1 MFFGKFPIFSAR
13 LGRDDVNIEDFFIR
27 IAAVTDYTKLVTAM
41 TPYMVKD
48 GERIE
53 DVAFRMYG
61 DPMMHWVILLVNN
74 ITNIYEEWPL
84 AQDVLYKRMF
94 ENYVFTLRVPVG
106 HQLVAGMTV
115 QSSEGDFFSVVTSS
129 AESVVLRSMV
139 GVAYLTRENVL
150 YSTARQPRVPVRI
163 LSVDD
168 PLESI
173 HHYEGVASGYWV
185 DFNQNDLGQGLIRA
199 VSNLEYEQELNDS
212 KRNIRVLD
220 KRYLNEFVKLFD
232 RELNV

>member
-1 MFFGKFPIFSAR
+1 MFFGKFPLFAAR
-13 LGRDDVNIEDFFIR
+13 IGKDDINIEDFFIR
-27 IAAVTDYTKLVTAM
+27 IAAVTDYTQLVSAM

-61 DPMMHWVILLVNN
+61 DPMLHWTILLVNN

-94 ENYVFTLRVPVG
+94 DNYVFTVTVPVG
-106 HQLVAGMTV
+106 HQLAAGMTV
-115 QSSEGDFFSVVTSS
+115 QSSAGNSFTVVS
-129 AESVVLRSMV
+129 ARPETVVLRSLD
-139 GVAYLTRENVL
+139 GIAYLTRENVL
-150 YSTARQPRVPVRI
+150 YNTTRQPRVPIRI
-163 LSVDD
+163 LSVQD
-168 PLESI
+168 PLETT
-173 HHYEGVASGYWV
+173 HHYVDIASGYWV
-185 DFNQNDLGQGLIRA
+185 DFNQNDLGQGIIRP

-220 KRYLNEFVKLFD
+220 KRYLNEFVKMFD
-232 RELNV
+232 RELTL